1 MADLYGTTVAANAR
15 KITTGVQLQGA
26 SLAFF
31 DIDFGVDVRQADGAG
46 EVSWLVYTI
55 ASELGFT
62 PVIIGTIQ
70 ADAGSNAGQRLRF
83 AIEVPGAGVESVDTT
98 ANHGYVRSNAVTEP
112 TVNYRD
118 ASQGT
123 GVYTA
128 VFSTA
133 MTDIFDNYGTFA
145 YVDDAGADQT
155 IDLTGAAVTLMTF

>member
-15 KITTGVQLQGA
+15 KVTTGVQLQGA

-46 EVSWLVYTI
+46 EVTWLVYTLV
-55 ASELGFT
+55 SELGYT

-83 AIEVPGAGVESVDTT
+83 AIEVPGSAEESVSN
-98 ANHGYVRSNAVTEP
+98 AAQGYVRTNAVTEP

-123 GVYTA
+123 AVYTA
-128 VFSTA
+128 VLSTA
-133 MTDIFDNYGTFA
+133 LTDIFDNYGTFA
-145 YVDDAGADQT
+145 YTDDAGAAQT

>member
-15 KITTGVQLQGA
+15 KVTTGVQLQGA

-46 EVSWLVYTI
+46 EVTWLVYTLV
-55 ASELGFT
+55 SELGYT

-83 AIEVPGAGVESVDTT
+83 AIEVPGSAEESVSN
-98 ANHGYVRSNAVTEP
+98 AAQGYVRTNAVTEP

-128 VFSTA
+128 VLSTA
-133 MTDIFDNYGTFA
+133 LTDIFDNYGTFA
-145 YVDDAGADQT
+145 YTDDAGAAQT
-155 IDLTGAAVTLMTF
+155 IDLTGAAVTLMNF

>member
-15 KITTGVQLQGA
+15 KVTTGVQLQGA

-46 EVSWLVYTI
+46 EVSWLVYNI
-55 ASELGFT
+55 ISELGYT
-62 PVIIGTIQ
+62 PVVIGTIQ

-83 AIEVPGAGVESVDTT
+83 AIEVPGAANESVDT
-98 ANHGYVRSNAVTEP
+98 ASNHGYVRSNAVTEP

-128 VFSTA
+128 VLSTA
-133 MTDIFDNYGTFA
+133 MTDIFDNYTA
-145 YVDDAGADQT
+145 YDYTDDAGAAQT
-155 IDLTGAAVTLMTF
+155 IDLSSAVVALMTF

>member
-31 DIDFGVDVRQADGAG
+31 EIDFGVNVLQADGSN
-46 EVSWLVYTI
+46 EVTNLVYQLI
-55 ASELGFT
+55 SNLGWT

-70 ADAGSNAGQRLRF
+70 ADAGSNAGQLLRF
-83 AIEVPGAGVESVDTT
+83 AIEVSGGAVESVSN
-98 ANHGYVRSNAVTEP
+98 AAQGYVRTNAVTEP
-112 TVNYRD
+112 TVNYYD

-128 VFSTA
+128 VLSTA
-133 MTDIFDNYGTFA
+133 LTDQFDNYTAFA
-145 YVDDAGADQT
+145 YTDDAGAAQT
-155 IDLTGAAVTLMTF
+155 IDLSSAAVTLMTF